1 MKMKM
6 QDLADMMAKGSKCRW
21 GNLVAVV
28 LFPLWIKVEDDPLE
42 YIRRA
47 KTIMDRK
54 KISLEAFILYGIIK
68 FTSTLFGNKVEY
80 A

>member
-1 MKMKM
+1 MGK
-6 QDLADMMAKGSKCRW
+6 LG
-21 GNLVAVV
+21 VY
-28 LFPLWIKVEDDPLE
+28 PLWIKVEDDPLE

-68 FTSTLFGNKVEY
+68 FTSTLFGKKVEY
-80 A
+80 AYNVNYLINTFCFVANFPLKGK